1 MRLVAARNR
10 TASFRSDFDRSVAGN
25 RRQVGA
31 TLLKL
36 PNSTRTVTL
45 HCGHGFRYCDRLHA
59 PSARDR
65 CWFAAI
71 RQQTQIASLTADGSP
86 VMEESE
92 SWDPKALHTTCIR
105 HILNCR
111 ADAIKLRPANGSTA
125 SDSAPVTRACVTLE
139 QRFL

>member
-10 TASFRSDFDRSVAGN
+10 TASFRSDFDRC
-25 RRQVGA
+25 RW
-31 TLLKL
+31 K
-36 PNSTRTVTL
+36 
-45 HCGHGFRYCDRLHA
+45 
-59 PSARDR
+59 PSP
-65 CWFAAI
+65 
-71 RQQTQIASLTADGSP
+71 ADGSP